1 MERFLQMKVTLTLGA
16 ALLVALLITPALT
29 AAQDDA
35 TSLPVPK
42 LPTANPLPNVTPSP
56 PSVQGVAWI
65 LIDDATGQVLAQ
77 HNAEERVEPASITKI
92 MTSYVVS
99 AEIAAGKISPDD
111 EVPISENAW
120 RGGGGGTDGSTS
132 FLPVN
137 SKVKLDDLLRGMII
151 QSGNDASIALAEY
164 VAGSESSFADLMNAY
179 AKKLGLKDTHYVNS
193 HGLSS
198 PDHYSTAHDIARLSQ
213 ALIHDF
219 PEDYADYAVKEFTF
233 NGIRQYNRNSLLW
246 KDEAV
251 DGIKTGH
258 HSGAGYCLAA
268 SAKRGDQRLISV
280 VMGSSSEKQRAEDSY
295 ALLNWGFRFFETH
308 KLYDA
313 DQVVNAPKL
322 WKGESDTIALGLE
335 QPLLLTVPRGRYE
348 DVKAEMDLPR
358 QLVAPFT
365 QGQQV
370 GTLRILLDGEPLTE
384 RPLVALADVPEAG
397 FFKRISDGF
406 WLWWESD

>member
-1 MERFLQMKVTLTLGA
+1 MKFSLTLATGLLG
-16 ALLVALLITPALT
+16 ALLALPA
-29 AAQDDA
+29 AGQDR
-35 TSLPVPK
+35 
-42 LPTANPLPNVTPSP
+42 PLPLPRPTPNLTPVVAPQP
-56 PSVQGVAWI
+56 PSVTGTAWI
-65 LIDDATGQVLAQ
+65 LIDDATGQVLAG
-77 HNAEERVEPASITKI
+77 HNEEQRVEPASITKV

-99 AEIAAGKISPDD
+99 AELAAGNISVDD

-137 SKVKLDDLLRGMII
+137 SKVRLGDLLKGMII

-164 VAGSESSFADLMNAY
+164 VAGSEAAFADLMNAY
-179 AKKLGLKDTHYVNS
+179 AKKLGLNDTHYVNS
-193 HGLSS
+193 HGLSA
-198 PDHYSTAHDIARLSQ
+198 PDHYTTAHDIARLSHH
-213 ALIHDF
+213 LINDF
-219 PEDYADYAVKEFTF
+219 PEDYAYYAVKEFTF
-233 NGIRQYNRNSLLW
+233 NGIRQFNRNSLLW
-246 KDEAV
+246 KDSAV

-268 SAKRGDQRLISV
+268 SAKRGEQRLISV
-280 VMGSSSEKQRAEDSY
+280 VMGSPSEKQRAEDSY

-313 DQVVNAPKL
+313 GQPVSEPTL
-322 WKGESDTIALGLE
+322 WKGETETLRLGLE
-335 QPLLLTVPRGRYE
+335 QPLLLTVPRGRY
-348 DVKAEMDLPR
+348 DAVKAEMDLPR

-370 GTLRILLDGEPLTE
+370 GVLRLSLDDKPLVE
-384 RPLVALADVPEAG
+384 RPLVALDDAPEAG